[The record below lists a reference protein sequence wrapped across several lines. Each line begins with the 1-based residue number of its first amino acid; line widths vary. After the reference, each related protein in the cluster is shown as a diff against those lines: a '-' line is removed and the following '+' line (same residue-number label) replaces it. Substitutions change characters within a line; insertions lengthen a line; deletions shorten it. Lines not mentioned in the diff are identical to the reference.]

1 MTKPEGGRINGT
13 ALEDDVYAQ
22 IQTGEALFLT
32 DCNISEVDYYVY
44 YQPLINSDGSVIGAI
59 EVATPM
65 QNVKDTISM
74 QVKDIILIAVA
85 CVLVAA
91 TLVSVLSR
99 SMVKTM
105 KKTKHFLG
113 RIVNGE
119 LDAEPDE
126 KQCRKKDELGDV
138 YRISDK
144 TAKNSPFDRNRDQG
158 FRG

>member
-1 MTKPEGGRINGT
+1 M
-13 ALEDDVYAQ
+13 
-22 IQTGEALFLT
+22 FLT

-105 KKTKHFLG
+105 KKAL
-113 RIVNGE
+113 
-119 LDAEPDE
+119 P
-126 KQCRKKDELGDV
+126 C
-138 YRISDK
+138 
-144 TAKNSPFDRNRDQG
+144 
-158 FRG
+158 

>member
-1 MTKPEGGRINGT
+1 MSFLYGNMRLITTLTKPEGGTYQRYGVWKT
-13 ALEDDVYAQ
+13 DDLRSRFRL
-22 IQTGEALFLT
+22 GEPLFLK

-59 EVATPM
+59 EVATPV
-65 QNVKDTISM
+65 QGVQDTIHT

-91 TLVSVLSR
+91 ALVSVLSR

-113 RIVNGE
+113 RM
-119 LDAEPDE
+119 
-126 KQCRKKDELGDV
+126 
-138 YRISDK
+138 
-144 TAKNSPFDRNRDQG
+144 T
-158 FRG
+158 

>member
-1 MTKPEGGRINGT
+1 M
-13 ALEDDVYAQ
+13 
-22 IQTGEALFLT
+22 
-32 DCNISEVDYYVY
+32 DYYVY

-59 EVATPM
+59 EVATPV
-65 QNVKDTISM
+65 QGVTGHDLDT
-74 QVKDIILIAVA
+74 QVKDIILIAVV

-91 TLVSVLSR
+91 ALVSVLSR

-126 KQCRKKDELGDV
+126 KQCRKKGRTWEM
-138 YRISDK
+138 S
-144 TAKNSPFDRNRDQG
+144 TASL
-158 FRG
+158 